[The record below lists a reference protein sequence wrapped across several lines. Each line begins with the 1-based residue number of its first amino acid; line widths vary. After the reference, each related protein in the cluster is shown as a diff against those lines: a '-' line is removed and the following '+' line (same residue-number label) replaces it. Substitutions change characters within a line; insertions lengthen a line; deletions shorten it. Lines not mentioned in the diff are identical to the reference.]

1 VEEQV
6 KIALI
11 AAGYTADEIH
21 LETTRSGNVGG
32 FVISPRFSGL
42 SQLDRQDVLWADLRK
57 RLSPEQLQRIVSI
70 LTMTPDEVE
79 DDVRVANG

>member
-1 VEEQV
+1 MEEQV

-42 SQLDRQDVLWADLRK
+42 SQLDLWADLRK
-57 RLSPEQLQRIVSI
+57 RLSPEQLRRIVSM